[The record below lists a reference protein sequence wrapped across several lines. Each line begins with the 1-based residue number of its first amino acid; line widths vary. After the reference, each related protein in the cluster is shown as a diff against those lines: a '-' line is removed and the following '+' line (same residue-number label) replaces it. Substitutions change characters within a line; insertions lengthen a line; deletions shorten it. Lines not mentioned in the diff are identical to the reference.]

1 MASHQLRINKKS
13 LDIVGGVHVGRG
25 NLDVVTGDFETVF
38 RWAAV
43 ETEEAMPLIF
53 HSLGRFLPNV
63 HKKSDHGWRALAR

>member
-1 MASHQLRINKKS
+1 MAWLRINKKS

-25 NLDVVTGDFETVF
+25 NLDVGTGDFGTVF

-53 HSLGRFLPNV
+53 FSLGRFLPNV
-63 HKKSDHGWRALAR
+63 HKKSDLGWRALAR